1 LTTKSRYR
9 CEPVISDFTC
19 LMTSAD
25 TTCRN
30 AGKVDRLGK
39 SAAFISLRHC
49 DRELWRAAGWRGE
62 LCTGRGMCF
71 SLFIYFFP
79 LLLWS
84 YFFFCPIPNM
94 AEILRGA
101 GRDNI
106 HDTPECLTG
115 FLVAHL
121 RERLVRDIIF
131 NSIFIQPTMAHP
143 IYIYWAFGGCV
154 HIEAQTV

>member
-1 LTTKSRYR
+1 VTGNFGEQRGGGEN
-9 CEPVISDFTC
+9 C
-19 LMTSAD
+19 A
-25 TTCRN
+25 
-30 AGKVDRLGK
+30 LG
-39 SAAFISLRHC
+39 AECVSLY
-49 DRELWRAAGWRGE
+49 
-62 LCTGRGMCF
+62 
-71 SLFIYFFP
+71 LFIYFFP

-131 NSIFIQPTMAHP
+131 NSIFIQTTMAHP
-143 IYIYWAFGGCV
+143 IYIY
-154 HIEAQTV
+154 